1 MQDNKLSGIIREEI
15 KRQYKS
21 INKFAQAVGLPSSS
35 IVTILNGR
43 AEGTAYGTIVKILKK
58 LDINTD
64 NDVPIV
70 LDSETLGLIT
80 RYNMLDDIGKHTVKA
95 VLGAEFA
102 RCTELKNTAVTA
114 AFGQTAPQR
123 KISEEERILWE
134 IVQKIKQ
141 EGKNE

>member
-43 AEGTAYGTIVKILKK
+43 AEGAAYGTIVKILKK
-58 LDINTD
+58 LNINAD

-80 RYNMLDDIGKHTVKA
+80 RYNMLDGIGKHTVKA
-95 VLGAEFA
+95 VLEAEFA
-102 RCTELKNTAVTA
+102 RCMKLDGDAVTA